1 MDAVYYYLILMLI
14 FIIGGLLILF
24 RLWFSTNKLHR
35 INCERIAAQR
45 IQEYYLDDL
54 HTLYH
59 ESGILIDEIDH
70 LFSAGNAL
78 SSDISSTSSLSAANK
93 DARLNAE
100 KNCLTKCEELLAV
113 INSGDTLTDAL
124 LNHKRS
130 LCESNGIIFHAKFQD
145 IPSSYITDS
154 ELISLLG
161 NLLDNALEAAMQ
173 CHSKEAFVA
182 IESFVQRG
190 AWLLKVSNSKP
201 SDLHPLKNGMKTTK
215 KKPDKH
221 GMGTVIIRDIVSRY
235 AGNITAEDTGDTF
248 IVTVG
253 FVL

>member
-14 FIIGGLLILF
+14 FTVCGLLVLF

-59 ESGILIDEIDH
+59 ESGILIDEIEH
-70 LFSAGNAL
+70 LFSAGSTL
-78 SSDISSTSSLSAANK
+78 SSSSTSSLSAANK
-93 DARLNAE
+93 DAKLNAA

-130 LCESNGIIFHAKFQD
+130 LCEANGIIFHAKIQD

-161 NLLDNALEAAMQ
+161 NLLDNAFEAAMQ

-215 KKPDKH
+215 KIPDKH

-248 IVTVG
+248 TIIVG
-253 FVL
+253 FIL

>member
-14 FIIGGLLILF
+14 FTACGLLVLF
-24 RLWFSTNKLHR
+24 RLWISTNKLHR
-35 INCERIAAQR
+35 INCERITAQR

-59 ESGILIDEIDH
+59 ESGILIDEIEH
-70 LFSAGNAL
+70 LFSAGSTL
-78 SSDISSTSSLSAANK
+78 SFDLSNTSSLSAANK

-100 KNCLTKCEELLAV
+100 KNCLAKCEELLAI

-130 LCESNGIIFHAKFQD
+130 LCEANGITFHAKIQD
-145 IPSSYITDS
+145 IPYSYVTDS

-173 CHSKEAFVA
+173 CHSKKAFVA
-182 IESFVQRG
+182 IESFVQRSV
-190 AWLLKVSNSKP
+190 WLLKVSNSKP
-201 SDLHPLKNGMKTTK
+201 SGHHPLKNGMKTTK
-215 KKPDKH
+215 KIPDNH

-248 IVTVG
+248 TVTVG
-253 FVL
+253 FVV